1 MVECEYKKPACMNV
15 LDERSNLTRREFLK
29 VIGIGGSGLICCST
43 MDLTLGMKKIFAES
57 RYPYLTVVRGKNPA
71 KITRCAIDAVGGMKK
86 FVSRGD
92 IVVVKPNMAWDRLPS
107 QAANTN
113 PSVVETVAKMAFESG
128 AKRVKVFD
136 NPCNNERRVHTN
148 SGIAEACRNVGA
160 DVSYIDKRKFKTHT
174 IHGENIKKWP
184 VYTDILDA
192 DKVINVPIAK
202 HHSSAGLT
210 MSMKNWFGG
219 VGGRRGRLHLHLH
232 QNIADLC
239 TFFRPNLIVLDAT
252 RILIANGPSGGDL
265 KDVKIM
271 NTIIVGTDQVAVDA
285 YGATLFEKSAR
296 DIDYIANGARME
308 LGRIDIE
315 KLFIQ
320 EIEV

>member
-1 MVECEYKKPACMNV
+1 AKIASALPAPP
-15 LDERSNLTRREFLK
+15 
-29 VIGIGGSGLICCST
+29 
-43 MDLTLGMKKIFAES
+43 AS
-57 RYPYLTVVRGKNPA
+57 RYPCQPPRA
-71 KITRCAIDAVGGMKK
+71 
-86 FVSRGD
+86 
-92 IVVVKPNMAWDRLPS
+92 
-107 QAANTN
+107 
-113 PSVVETVAKMAFESG
+113 TVAVRKAM
-128 AKRVKVFD
+128 
-136 NPCNNERRVHTN
+136 
-148 SGIAEACRNVGA
+148 IANAI
-160 DVSYIDKRKFKTHT
+160 SI
-174 IHGENIKKWP
+174 
-184 VYTDILDA
+184 
-192 DKVINVPIAK
+192 
-202 HHSSAGLT
+202 
-210 MSMKNWFGG
+210 
-219 VGGRRGRLHLHLH
+219 
-232 QNIADLC
+232 NIADLC